1 MNGLGRHLIAT
12 NFQFAKTKS
21 MLEQINESKSC
32 QHVLHAKIPSLTLV
46 PKSQIAGRVF
56 FMKADYTLPF
66 PSTPA

>member
-12 NFQFAKTKS
+12 NFQFAKIKS

-32 QHVLHAKIPSLTLV
+32 QQVIHVQIQSLTLV
-46 PKSQIAGRVF
+46 PKSRIVGRVF